1 MKIINWFI
9 NLIRSLV
16 ISILMLILRFL
27 KGTYDLLDQSFG
39 AAVYRPPLEHEK
51 KDASPKDLIGLLRTR
66 VVIAWKLRF
75 NKIGQL
81 FWAWLRRVGKMP
93 DDLLEDAYQNL
104 HDPDYDPTSS
114 RGIVTRR
121 IKEQWKAL
129 WRPTPK
135 PISKPIYPAKAEDKV
150 EEK

>member
-1 MKIINWFI
+1 M
-9 NLIRSLV
+9 LV
-16 ISILMLILRFL
+16 LKFL

-39 AAVYRPPLEHEK
+39 AAVYRPPLDHEK
-51 KDASPKDLIGLLRTR
+51 RDTSPQDLIGILRSR

-75 NKIGQL
+75 KKIGQL

-121 IKEQWKAL
+121 IKEQWYTL
-129 WRPTPK
+129 WGRPSKKT
-135 PISKPIYPAKAEDKV
+135 ISKPRRETKSEIEED
-150 EEK
+150 EENVHPEHLSHP